1 MEQKKLPDDF
11 WTNPVDIDPFAQ
23 SPDVGAD
30 LEAIAD
36 HQTELGGIV
45 EQMWRDMENE
55 TKLLEGTDI
64 PEREEFVIPRIAE
77 EEFRALMLT
86 FEQLE
91 KVPSVEKNE
100 N

>member
-23 SPDVGAD
+23 SHDVGAD

-45 EQMWRDMENE
+45 TQMMNDMVNE
-55 TKLLEGTDI
+55 TKILEGTEI
-64 PEREEFVIPRIAE
+64 PEREEIVIPKPENPE
-77 EEFRALMLT
+77 EVLKQIRLSTE
-86 FEQLE
+86 LE
-91 KVPSVEKNE
+91 SSK
-100 N
+100 

>member
-1 MEQKKLPDDF
+1 MDQKKLPDDF
-11 WTNPVDIDPFAQ
+11 WTAPIDVDPLAQ
-23 SPDVGAD
+23 VSEAGAD

-45 EQMWRDMENE
+45 TQMMNDMVNE
-55 TKLLEGTDI
+55 TKILEGTEI
-64 PEREEFVIPRIAE
+64 PEREEIVIPPIAE

-91 KVPSVEKNE
+91 KVPSVEKK
-100 N
+100 

>member
-64 PEREEFVIPRIAE
+64 PEREEIVIPKPENPE
-77 EEFRALMLT
+77 EVLKQIRLSPET
-86 FEQLE
+86 EST
-91 KVPSVEKNE
+91 K
-100 N
+100 

>member
-1 MEQKKLPDDF
+1 MEEKKLPDDF

-23 SPDVGAD
+23 CPEAGAD

-45 EQMWRDMENE
+45 EQMWNDMVNE
-55 TKLLEGTDI
+55 TKILEGTEI
-64 PEREEFVIPRIAE
+64 AEREEIVIPPITE

>member
-55 TKLLEGTDI
+55 TKLLEGTEI
-64 PEREEFVIPRIAE
+64 PEREEIVIPKPENPE
-77 EEFRALMLT
+77 EVLKQIRLSPET
-86 FEQLE
+86 EST
-91 KVPSVEKNE
+91 K
-100 N
+100 